1 MLASILLTK
10 STTTIPCGCAQLDHR
25 HVEQARRFIH
35 VLKWRHAY
43 LATHSDSHLE
53 DSCLARY
60 TPVLHGPCKVQNH
73 GSAPKPLDDL
83 MTDAASVMQTA
94 IDTSHALSRQA
105 DGKGSESIT
114 SKHRVHAICRKRHPG
129 VCKPRLIRVLSAAY
143 ATAVRCYC
151 RFGCVAFKL
160 SFITKLPRGGRY

>member
-1 MLASILLTK
+1 MLVAV
-10 STTTIPCGCAQLDHR
+10 AQHR
-25 HVEQARRFIH
+25 SVCQ
-35 VLKWRHAY
+35 VW
-43 LATHSDSHLE
+43 
-53 DSCLARY
+53 
-60 TPVLHGPCKVQNH
+60 PVLLCYPACYSVTVVGAERTGRNGRDGTDGTKQVGVP
-73 GSAPKPLDDL
+73 PKPLDDL